1 MSHLA
6 WITQIAMLWLL
17 QVINFVAIIFIS
29 YFGTGLIA
37 AYTPEEVGPL
47 LAAYFFLF
55 ALLISLAY
63 ALKPAVGRWV
73 HLVVGALT
81 AVLKAAYVVQSLGG
95 ESSGAF
101 LFNEVWGLVAA
112 AWLVWVAW
120 KVPKADP

>member
-1 MSHLA
+1 
-6 WITQIAMLWLL
+6 MLWLL

-37 AYTPEEVGPL
+37 AYAPEEVGPL
-47 LAAYFFLF
+47 LAVYFFLF

-63 ALKPAVGRWV
+63 VLKPAVGRWI
-73 HLVVGALT
+73 HLVVGALI
-81 AVLKAAYVVQSLGG
+81 ALLKAAYVGQSFGS
-95 ESSGAF
+95 ETSGAF

-120 KVPKADP
+120 KVPKADA

>member
-1 MSHLA
+1 
-6 WITQIAMLWLL
+6 MLWLL

-73 HLVVGALT
+73 HVVVGALT
-81 AVLKAAYVVQSLGG
+81 VLLKVAYVVQSLVGD
-95 ESSGAF
+95 SSGAF
-101 LFNEVWGLVAA
+101 LFNEIWGLVAA

-120 KVPKADP
+120 NVPKAGA

>member
-1 MSHLA
+1 
-6 WITQIAMLWLL
+6 MLWLL

-55 ALLISLAY
+55 ALLISMAY
-63 ALKPAVGRWV
+63 ALKPAVGRWIHV
-73 HLVVGALT
+73 VVGALT
-81 AVLKAAYVVQSLGG
+81 VLLKAAYVVQSFAG

-120 KVPKADP
+120 NAPKAEA

>member
-1 MSHLA
+1 
-6 WITQIAMLWLL
+6 MLWLL

-29 YFGTGLIA
+29 YFETGLIA

-47 LAAYFFLF
+47 LAGYFFSF

-63 ALKPAVGRWV
+63 AVKPAVGCWI
-73 HLVVGALT
+73 HLVFGGLIVL
-81 AVLKAAYVVQSLGG
+81 LKAAYVVQSFDG

-101 LFNEVWGLVAA
+101 LFNETWGLVAA

-120 KVPKADP
+120 KVPKAGA

>member
-1 MSHLA
+1 
-6 WITQIAMLWLL
+6 MLWLL

-37 AYTPEEVGPL
+37 AYTPEDVGPL
-47 LAAYFFLF
+47 LAGYFFLF

-63 ALKPAVGRWV
+63 ALKPAVSRWI
-73 HLVVGALT
+73 HLAVGALT
-81 AVLKAAYVVQSLGG
+81 ALLKAGYVVQGLGG

-120 KVPKADP
+120 NVPKVDA

>member
-1 MSHLA
+1 
-6 WITQIAMLWLL
+6 MLWLL
-17 QVINFVAIIFIS
+17 QVINFIAIIFIS

-47 LAAYFFLF
+47 LAAYFFSF
-55 ALLISLAY
+55 AVLISLAY
-63 ALKPAVGRWV
+63 ALKPALGRWV
-73 HLVVGALT
+73 HLVVAALI
-81 AVLKAAYVVQSLGG
+81 VLLKAGYVLQSLGG

-120 KVPKADP
+120 KAPRTDA

>member
-1 MSHLA
+1 
-6 WITQIAMLWLL
+6 MLWLL

-47 LAAYFFLF
+47 LAGYFFLF

-63 ALKPAVGRWV
+63 GLKPAVGRWI

-81 AVLKAAYVVQSLGG
+81 VLLKAAYVVQSLGG

-120 KVPKADP
+120 KVPKADA

>member
-1 MSHLA
+1 
-6 WITQIAMLWLL
+6 MLWLL

-63 ALKPAVGRWV
+63 ALKPAVGRWI
-73 HLVVGALT
+73 HLAVGALT
-81 AVLKAAYVVQSLGG
+81 VLLKATYVVQSLGG